1 MRRKKRKNS
10 RLVDSFW
17 TSGTARHRPCK
28 LFQSHK
34 IKLIIIQQD
43 QGKATNKYRRKLKLV
58 SRKRPGSERKSW
70 RPRRRKERKRDQR
83 SGSTS
88 RNSLENFKRKSRRE
102 KRSERHSACKE
113 SLRLIG
119 ISLMRSSLIDT
130 KKYTLNNRKR
140 NFWKTSSTRS

>member
-17 TSGTARHRPCK
+17 TSGTARHRQCK
-28 LFQSHK
+28 LFPSHQ
-34 IKLIIIQQD
+34 IKLTIIQQD
-43 QGKATNKYRRKLKLV
+43 QGKAMNKYRRKLKLV

-70 RPRRRKERKRDQR
+70 RPRRRKERKRDRR